1 MKTLFIAGILALSIV
16 ASSFATGCSSI
27 VTNPEYKY
35 FYDVKREITF
45 PEDNGAIVYQ
55 GKIYVPLQYYSETIG
70 KKVFINETTR
80 RVEITSSWFI
90 MFPGEVQTK
99 ELKREDFDFLTIG
112 MQFEEIYKRV
122 GPPAENV
129 GSGFI
134 IVAYD
139 LDDGT
144 KILLRFIQSQLVLE
158 GVFIKYEDG
167 SHEVILQ

>member
-1 MKTLFIAGILALSIV
+1 
-16 ASSFATGCSSI
+16 
-27 VTNPEYKY
+27 
-35 FYDVKREITF
+35 
-45 PEDNGAIVYQ
+45 
-55 GKIYVPLQYYSETIG
+55 
-70 KKVFINETTR
+70 
-80 RVEITSSWFI
+80 
-90 MFPGEVQTK
+90 
-99 ELKREDFDFLTIG
+99 

-144 KILLRFIQSQLVLE
+144 KILLRFIQSQLVFE